1 MSELVHTSLLRRS
14 LAIIATAALTL
25 AGVSLGSATAI
36 AAETPTIVEVTPSQ
50 IGTTNVSYTR
60 TAWDT
65 IADDAFVPAATG
77 FALDIENK
85 PLGTSSFVSTG
96 FQLDPGATT
105 NKIRYQY
112 YLGTGG
118 IPALDARAGA
128 TVADLVDEGF
138 SWDAYFPSAYDASAG
153 APSIDIQLEKELPN
167 GKFQRT
173 AAFVYV
179 HRTAPEA
186 GTSSNTG
193 YNTLTSGQ
201 VRANSQPAVI
211 DENGNATA
219 VTVQTEYTKESF
231 AEAFGDYTVVSFGP
245 NAGRFM
251 GSDNK
256 VVFSSITA
264 FGTELAFSKLDLD
277 PATSTFSPRADYTT
291 SSTIFLPQGATL
303 DGNGHTISVQDDPN
317 LAYGFKGAVVQNA
330 AGTTQFD
337 VTDLTINGQPGL
349 VKQHQGGNLE
359 LYGVRFTNASGSI
372 TDSSIVNI
380 ERQASADND
389 GHAVRIDNV
398 NGVTERE
405 VSLDDVT
412 ITNFQKGGLIAQG
425 NVSVEIANSTF
436 GHGHATTPP
445 NTIQISGGAD
455 ANIHDNTIGGVQ
467 STQNGD
473 YRTSTSILASGAG
486 TLRIVD
492 NTITTSDAAVYIA
505 GGGESTVFRNVI
517 TGPANP
523 IFLPG
528 TETLQ
533 STWAVLTYGADLSAG
548 ANRISGY
555 QSRYATYETAVAP
568 DYADVPT
575 PYTTILAEVGA
586 LDIEPLYAGQSAVDV
601 EIVND
606 KGIAGIVSVFATVGS
621 TTTKVGSVSAAPATG
636 VHSVRVPVAG
646 IPAGNVTLS
655 ASYAPAADDSE
666 VVDATTTASFL
677 FAAVDVALALNTA
690 AVTYTGSPAVATV
703 TVAPA
708 GVTGTVQLF
717 AGSEPIGAAT
727 AVTAAGKAVISIPN
741 KTLTAGAHSITA
753 VFTPTGDTASSFS
766 TGTSAARVLV
776 VSRAATTTGVT
787 LSKASQTYNAA
798 PATIIANVTKGL
810 AGTVQFR
817 VGGVAYGEPIEV
829 STTLGRATLPVADA
843 RLIAGGKQAITAV
856 FSPEL
861 EGGYASSTA
870 AAKTLTVTKLATTTA
885 VKLGGTTQVFGA
897 TPVSVVAT
905 VTRNVDGAVQFRSG
919 TTLLGGPVA
928 VVHGATSTATLDPEV
943 ASTIAGGKASITAV
957 FTPTNTAG
965 YNASTAKA
973 VALTV
978 TKAAITVDL
987 EVSGSSQAYGTSSP
1001 VDVTA
1006 TAPAGVDGSVQ
1017 FFDGSTTIGGPVAVD
1032 ENGEAVA
1039 SSTAVAF
1046 LPSGS
1051 RVLRAVFSPTATA
1064 NFAAVTSPAATLAV
1078 TALVTTLELSTSEE
1092 EIPTT
1097 WTYGDTGLGTI
1108 NAQATAGVP
1117 GKVQFYYAT
1126 GKTWGAPLSVTSQ
1139 GRASIA
1145 LATLPAGDAIGQ
1157 ISAVFT
1163 PTNTLGRTSA
1173 TALLTLGVVPNK
1185 ATATITQS
1193 VPESVKSKSVITV
1206 TVGGVTGA
1214 PAPTGTVRVY
1224 YTATKFVTATIAS
1237 NGTASATLP
1246 TIAKNTKLIIKSV
1259 YSGDLGYATV
1269 TSASVTRTAK

>member
-25 AGVSLGSATAI
+25 TGVSLAATTATA
-36 AAETPTIVEVTPSQ
+36 AVTPTIVEVTPSQ
-50 IGTTNVSYTR
+50 IGTTNVSSAR

-65 IADDAFVPAATG
+65 ITDDAFVPGATG
-77 FALDIENK
+77 LALDIENK

-118 IPALDARAGA
+118 IPSLDAREGA
-128 TVADLVDEGF
+128 TVADLIGEGF
-138 SWDAYFPSAYDASAG
+138 SWDAYFPKAYVDSAG
-153 APSIDIQLEKELPN
+153 FPSIDIQLEKELSN
-167 GKFQRT
+167 GQFQRT

-179 HRTAPEA
+179 GRTSNDA
-186 GTSSNTG
+186 GSSSNTG
-193 YNTLTSGQ
+193 YSTLEPEQ
-201 VRANSQPAVI
+201 VRANSRPAVI
-211 DENGNATA
+211 DENGVATA
-219 VTVQTEYTKESF
+219 VTQQTPYTKESF
-231 AEAFGDYTVVSFGP
+231 LEAFGDYTVVSFGP
-245 NAGRFM
+245 NGGRFM
-251 GSDNK
+251 GTDNA
-256 VVFSSITA
+256 VVFSSISA

-277 PATSTFSPRADYTT
+277 PATSTFSPRADFTT
-291 SSTIFLPQGATL
+291 SSTIFMPQGATL
-303 DGNGHTISVQDDPN
+303 DGNGHTISVKDDPT
-317 LAYGFKGAVVQNA
+317 LSYGFKGAVVQNA

-349 VKQHQGGNLE
+349 VKQHQSGNLE

-372 TDSSIVNI
+372 TDSEILHI

-389 GHAVRIDNV
+389 GTAIRVDNI

-405 VSLDDVT
+405 VTIDNVT
-412 ITNFQKGGLIAQG
+412 VTDFQKGGFSANG
-425 NVSVEIANSTF
+425 NLKVEISDSVF
-436 GHGHATTPP
+436 GHGKSSTPP

-455 ANIHDNTIGGVQ
+455 ANIHGNTIGGVQ
-467 STQNGD
+467 STQNGI

-486 TLRIVD
+486 TLRVVD
-492 NTITTSDAAVYIA
+492 NTITTSDAAVYVS

-523 IFLPG
+523 ILLPN
-528 TETLQ
+528 TQTLQ
-533 STWAVLTYGADLSAG
+533 ETWAVLAYGAELSVG
-548 ANRISGY
+548 ANKISAY
-555 QSRYATYETAVAP
+555 QTRYGIYDNDENEA
-568 DYADVPT
+568 
-575 PYTTILAEVGA
+575 PYTTILAELGA
-586 LDIEPLYAGQSAVDV
+586 LDIEPLYAGESAVDV
-601 EIVND
+601 AIVDD
-606 KGIAGIVSVFATVGS
+606 KGIAGTVSVFATVGE
-621 TTTKVGSVSAAPATG
+621 TTKKVGTAAVTPAEGGAQT
-636 VHSVRVPVAG
+636 VHVAVAG

-655 ASYAPAADDSE
+655 ASFAPTNDPTE
-666 VVDATTTASFL
+666 VVEATTTANFL

-690 AVTYTGSPAVATV
+690 AVTYAGSPAVATV

-717 AGSEPIGAAT
+717 AGSEPVGAAT
-727 AVTAAGKAVISIPN
+727 AVTTAGKAVISIPN

-776 VSRAATTTGVT
+776 VSRTATTTAVS
-787 LSKASQTYNAA
+787 LSKTSQAYNAT
-798 PATIIANVTKGL
+798 PVTVTATVTKGL
-810 AGTVQFR
+810 AGTVQFT
-817 VGGVAYGEPIEV
+817 VGGVAYGEPVEV
-829 STTLGRATLPVADA
+829 VTTTGRAVLPAADV
-843 RLIAGGKQAITAV
+843 RLIAGGKQAIGAV

-861 EGGYASSTA
+861 EGGYATSTA
-870 AAKTLTVTKLATTTA
+870 AAKSLTVSKLATTTA

-905 VTRNVDGAVQFRSG
+905 VTKNVDGTVQFKSG
-919 TTLLGGPVA
+919 STLLGSPVE
-928 VVHGATSTATLDPEV
+928 VVHAATSTATLDAEV
-943 ASTIAGGKASITAV
+943 ASTIPGGKASITAV

-965 YNASTAKA
+965 YNTSTSKA

-978 TKAAITVDL
+978 TKAAITV
-987 EVSGSSQAYGTSSP
+987 EIAVSAPSQAYGTSSP

-1017 FFDGSTTIGGPVAVD
+1017 FFDGTTTLGGPVAVD
-1032 ENGEAVA
+1032 ENGEAAA

-1064 NFAAVTSPAATLAV
+1064 NFAAVTSPPATLAV

-1092 EIPTT
+1092 EIPAT

-1126 GKTWGAPLSVTSQ
+1126 GKTWGAPVSVTSQ

-1145 LATLPAGDAIGQ
+1145 LTTLPAGDAIGQ

-1224 YTATKFVTATIAS
+1224 YTATKYVTATISS

-1246 TIAKNTKLIIKSV
+1246 TIKKGTKLIIKSV
-1259 YSGDLGYATV
+1259 YSGDLGYTAV